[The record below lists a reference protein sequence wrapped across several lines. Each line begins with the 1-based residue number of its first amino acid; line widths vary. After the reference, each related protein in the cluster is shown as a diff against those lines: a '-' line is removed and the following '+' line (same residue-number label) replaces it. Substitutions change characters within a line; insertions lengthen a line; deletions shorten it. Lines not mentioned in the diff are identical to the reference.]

1 MKESDPG
8 TGWAGAGNRGPAAA
22 FGLLRVSGA
31 LGGSRRSPGLDS
43 GRPAGSHLPQPRRRE
58 SSRSHLNLLE
68 GSEAGGENFLS
79 ELSEAFAPPQA
90 LPPTPS
96 GRPKSGGFGRFVY
109 REHRKLKK
117 SLRPFSRL
125 RNVQTPSAP
134 GGGEA
139 TRTQGS
145 RCRRSGRPQPP
156 PSCAPAGARREG
168 RFFSDLVCRG
178 EMWLYQSTNI
188 YS

>member
-8 TGWAGAGNRGPAAA
+8 TGWAGAGNRGLAAA

-43 GRPAGSHLPQPRRRE
+43 GRPAGSHLPRPRRRE
-58 SSRSHLNLLE
+58 YSRSPLNLLE

-79 ELSEAFAPPQA
+79 ELSEGFAPPQA

-117 SLRPFSRL
+117 ESKTFLPPEKCANSLGSWRQRGDPNARFPVQALRPTPAPSLL
-125 RNVQTPSAP
+125 RPGRSAA
-134 GGGEA
+134 GG
-139 TRTQGS
+139 QIFF
-145 RCRRSGRPQPP
+145 
-156 PSCAPAGARREG
+156 
-168 RFFSDLVCRG
+168 RFGL
-178 EMWLYQSTNI
+178 
-188 YS
+188 